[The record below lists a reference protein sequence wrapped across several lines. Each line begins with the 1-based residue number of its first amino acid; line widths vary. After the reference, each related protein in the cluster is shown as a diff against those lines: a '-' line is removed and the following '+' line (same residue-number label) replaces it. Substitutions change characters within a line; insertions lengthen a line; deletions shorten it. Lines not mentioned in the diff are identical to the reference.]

1 MVASGMAADIAAL
14 LSSTSARTLTVGLDK
29 SGRVLQHD
37 RAAGEVLAE
46 VPASLLGTDFGTL
59 VIEIPEEDDEQ
70 DLSSVAITRITWL
83 HRLGAAAGD
92 PAALAAEA
100 AEVDFPP
107 GRGHAYLFGEAKVV
121 LRLREILADR
131 GLGEDQ
137 MSPKAYWGRGRANA
151 SHGEPARDA

>member
-59 VIEIPEEDDEQ
+59 VTGSAYGSGLQALIDAA
-70 DLSSVAITRITWL
+70 SSDRESTAVLTIKTGNGHHADAVVTVQPMPL
-83 HRLGAAAGD
+83 HR
-92 PAALAAEA
+92 PATWPLWL
-100 AEVDFPP
+100 V
-107 GRGHAYLFGEAKVV
+107 HAHRPCRAKSGSST
-121 LRLREILADR
+121 RR
-131 GLGEDQ
+131 
-137 MSPKAYWGRGRANA
+137 
-151 SHGEPARDA
+151 